1 MILYDI
7 VLYIILCVIH
17 PHLIPIFSE
26 FSTAPSV
33 SPGVRSARPGSSAAS
48 APQRRPP
55 PRPTAAPCR
64 SNSAYEWAVDTGRV
78 DQKKHVIIYK
88 WMITP
93 ITMVYGIYNYTYWG
107 L

>member
-1 MILYDI
+1 M
-7 VLYIILCVIH
+7 CVIH

-26 FSTAPSV
+26 FSTAPPV

-64 SNSAYEWAVDTGRV
+64 SNSAYDWAKLTLAELT
-78 DQKKHVIIYK
+78 KKN
-88 WMITP
+88 M
-93 ITMVYGIYNYTYWG
+93 